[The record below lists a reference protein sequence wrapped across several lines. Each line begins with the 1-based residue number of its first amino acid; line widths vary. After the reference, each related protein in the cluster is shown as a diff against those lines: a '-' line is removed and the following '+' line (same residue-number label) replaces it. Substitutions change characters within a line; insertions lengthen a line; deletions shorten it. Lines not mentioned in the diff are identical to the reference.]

1 RSDAE
6 ATSEEFTRDAVE
18 GLDMLR
24 PYGRGNPAPTFL
36 LRGARPLA
44 PPTRFGREREPLDF
58 VLAGG
63 ARAIVWRAG
72 AAGRARRPP
81 GPARGGF
88 RRAHRLDDQLHARH
102 AAVAVHRRLHQEVDG
117 HAVADG
123 RRIRV
128 AGTPHDRARTAGDA
142 DAASIRHGVPV
153 DLLVQPSMDSYG
165 GVPRVQLVVEAMRA
179 PEPAGVR

>member
-1 RSDAE
+1 PGAAGAGAGAGPVRRYDAE

-24 PYGRGNPAPTFL
+24 PYGRGNPAPSFL

-44 PPTRFGREREPLDF
+44 PPPRCGREGGPRGGGR
-58 VLAGG
+58 AGG
-63 ARAIVWRAG
+63 ARAIVWR
-72 AAGRARRPP
+72 
-81 GPARGGF
+81 
-88 RRAHRLDDQLHARH
+88 
-102 AAVAVHRRLHQEVDG
+102 
-117 HAVADG
+117 
-123 RRIRV
+123 
-128 AGTPHDRARTAGDA
+128 AGDA

-179 PEPAGVR
+179 PEPAAVR

>member
-1 RSDAE
+1 AAGAGAGAGPVRRYDAE

-24 PYGRGNPAPTFL
+24 PYGRGNQAPTFL

-44 PPTRFGREREPLDF
+44 PPAPFGRGREHRAC

-63 ARAIVWRAG
+63 ARASVWR
-72 AAGRARRPP
+72 
-81 GPARGGF
+81 
-88 RRAHRLDDQLHARH
+88 
-102 AAVAVHRRLHQEVDG
+102 
-117 HAVADG
+117 
-123 RRIRV
+123 
-128 AGTPHDRARTAGDA
+128 AGDA

-179 PEPAGVR
+179 PEPAAVR